1 MNRMHTY
8 TYLNNTWYCFL
19 CVFTLKRQHAKNLIL
34 FLIFLLSNAML
45 LHSILFLYVNLTAD
59 GLHITTSALSHS
71 LLQGVFS
78 ELSLHRF
85 VPGWFWGLH
94 QEQTAKAKDM
104 ILPLVVQEGSHFPAS
119 LSILGTN
126 KISNFWQPD
135 DFEVDHTVIE
145 ICISLITSEMASL
158 RVLLSNL
165 DFSSELPKSF
175 VFFLC
180 GFPLFFLPTCRIF
193 LGH

>member
-1 MNRMHTY
+1 MAN
-8 TYLNNTWYCFL
+8 
-19 CVFTLKRQHAKNLIL
+19 
-34 FLIFLLSNAML
+34 SN
-45 LHSILFLYVNLTAD
+45 
-59 GLHITTSALSHS
+59 S

-78 ELSLHRF
+78 ELSPHRF

-94 QEQTAKAKDM
+94 QEKTAKAKDM
-104 ILPLVVQEGSHFPAS
+104 ILPPVVQEGSHFPAS

-158 RVLLSNL
+158 RMLLSNL

-175 VFFLC
+175 VYI
-180 GFPLFFLPTCRIF
+180 FPMWVSSIF
-193 LGH
+193 LANLQDFLGALIRYWFLDTANIFPQCHLSCRLTVLSWNLYFWCSHTHQFSSYGLCCFGLG